1 MSEPT
6 PIQLTT
12 TDDEIDLKEIISP
25 LWQRAWKIIFI
36 AVVVAGFAYGYVSML
51 KPSYQAT
58 AILQIGS
65 NKISNS
71 LSIEEAFSQS
81 AASKEQ
87 IQTQYELLR
96 SRKFAE
102 RVITKFNLTSSDDF
116 SANKYKPRFANY
128 LQQKPQ
134 QKKQLT
140 LSQAVGVFSQRL
152 TVSPVNGTELVKIS
166 FTAYSP
172 ELARNVANY
181 IGQVYLDYKD
191 EIQNA
196 AQENTSKWLIEQLEA
211 LVVKLENSEQ
221 KLQQYREQQGIV
233 DIDGIVGL
241 VATEL
246 KTLKSSLTAALK
258 KQDDRYVSYQ
268 YIQQYRQNQAMLLN
282 LSEIAHHVTL
292 LPLLG
297 SQEKITR
304 KLYEISQRYGIKHPK
319 RMAVASEA
327 QAIKE
332 AITLQIGKVID
343 GIEKD
348 YLNASKKITAIK
360 ARVASSKKDFVR
372 LTRLQNKFSQLQREV
387 LTNKELYNSYLVK
400 LKEADAMQ
408 NYKSDFYVRFI
419 DKAVTPTGAVAPKK
433 QLIVI
438 LAFML
443 AAMLLSLYVLI
454 KELPKNSLNSQ
465 RKLENFSETE
475 VLAVL
480 PEFKQGRASSN
491 EVNRY
496 GDNRFVEAVRRLRTT
511 LLFNGERKLAKTIA
525 ITSSLPSEGKST
537 VAYQLAKSFGE
548 LEKVLLIEADLR
560 HPTLAK
566 RLELSPYRPGLS
578 NLLAKTHDFE
588 QCIIRQHSGQVDII
602 TSGITPSNPINFLT
616 KKRFAI
622 LIEQFSQFYDR
633 IIIET
638 PPVIA
643 VSDPI
648 IVGRLADTV
657 LYVADGEKT
666 PREQIYSGLKMLKQ
680 ANINLSGLIINKSKQ
695 IDNSRYNSKYYQSVS
710 NIVKWPKRK
719 AG

>member
-1 MSEPT
+1 MNEQPNTQTNNS
-6 PIQLTT
+6 
-12 TDDEIDLKEIISP
+12 DDEIDLKEIILP
-25 LWQRAWKIIFI
+25 LWQRAWKIILI
-36 AVVVAGFAYGYVSML
+36 AVFVAACVYGYVSLL

-102 RVITKFNLTSSDDF
+102 RVISKFDLTRSDDF
-116 SANKYKPRFANY
+116 SANKYRPRIAKY
-128 LQQKPQ
+128 LKGSVKQK
-134 QKKQLT
+134 T
-140 LSQAVGVFSQRL
+140 ELSLNQAVAIFAQRL
-152 TVSPVNGTELVKIS
+152 TVSPVSGTELVKIS
-166 FTAYSP
+166 FTAYNP
-172 ELARNVANY
+172 ELAKNIANY

-196 AQENTSKWLIEQLEA
+196 AQENTSKWLIEQLEE

-246 KTLKSSLTAALK
+246 KTLKSSLTAAIK
-258 KQDDRYVSYQ
+258 TQDDRHVSYQ
-268 YIQQYRQNQAMLLN
+268 YIQQFRENQQRLLN

-292 LPLLG
+292 LPLLA

-304 KLYEISQRYGIKHPK
+304 KLYEVSQRYGRKHPK
-319 RMAVASEA
+319 RMAAASEV
-327 QAIKE
+327 E
-332 AITLQIGKVID
+332 AINEAIAVQIGKVVD
-343 GIEKD
+343 GIEKE
-348 YLNASKKITAIK
+348 YLNAGQKIK
-360 ARVASSKKDFVR
+360 AIQARVDAAKKDFVR

-400 LKEADAMQ
+400 LKEADAMD

-419 DKAVTPTGAVAPKK
+419 DKAVTPTSAVAPKK
-433 QLIVI
+433 KLIVI
-438 LAFML
+438 LAFLL
-443 AAMLLSLYVLI
+443 AAMLASLYVLI
-454 KELPKNSLNSQ
+454 RELPKNSLNSH
-465 RKLENFSETE
+465 RKLENFSEAP

-480 PEFKQGRASSN
+480 PEFKQGSKVAN
-491 EVNRY
+491 DVNRY
-496 GDNRFVEAVRRLRTT
+496 GDNRFVEEIRRLRTS
-511 LLFNGERKLAKTIA
+511 LLFNGEKKLPKVIA

-548 LEKVLLIEADLR
+548 LEKVLLIEGDLR
-560 HPTLAK
+560 HPTLAN
-566 RLELSPYRPGLS
+566 RINLSPYRPGLS

-588 QCIIRQHSGQVDII
+588 QCIIRKHDRLIDII

-616 KKRFAI
+616 KKRFSI
-622 LIEQFSQFYDR
+622 LLEQFGQFYDR

-648 IVGRLADTV
+648 IIGRLADTV
-657 LYVADGEKT
+657 LYVANGEKT
-666 PREQIYSGLKMLKQ
+666 PRDQIYSGLRMLKQ
-680 ANINLSGLIINKSKQ
+680 ANINTSGLIINRSKQ
-695 IDNSRYNSKYYQSVS
+695 VDHSRYSEKYYHSVT
-710 NIVKWPKRK
+710 NIIKWPKRK